1 MSVRPT
7 SASFSVGDR
16 VLERPKIRDICARRD
31 SPSFE
36 RVVTIAHDR
45 RKGTVVGIETR
56 VVKGGARCT
65 YLKIIWDGLRQP
77 TSHSIGR
84 ILPDQPDPKHPTDT
98 LS

>member
-1 MSVRPT
+1 MSTTTATAP
-7 SASFSVGDR
+7 FSIGDR

-31 SPSFE
+31 SPSFD
-36 RVVTIAHDR
+36 RVATIAHDR
-45 RKGTVVGIETR
+45 RKGTVVGIETK

-84 ILPDQPDPKHPTDT
+84 ILPAKSEENSSLDT
-98 LS
+98 LH